1 MKNNYLT
8 VSVNEEQYNYIKNIA
23 EKNHWSMSKTIA
35 IMIEIAIEKNLIK

>member
-8 VSVNEEQYNYIKNIA
+8 VSVTPEQYDYIKNLS

>member
-8 VSVNEEQYNYIKNIA
+8 VSVTDEQYEYIKNIA

-35 IMIEIAIEKNLIK
+35 LMIEAVIEKNIIK